1 MAFVNHIPD
10 PFTGR
15 QVDDTFFGELNHA
28 TNGVVEVFAIWN
40 LRQLCER
47 SCQHFINRL
56 ELAARELPLDDSFQ
70 LGLEFNRHIFNLR
83 ASRAWRKGIAICDA
97 VLIFV

>member
-1 MAFVNHIPD
+1 MAFVHQIFD
-10 PFTGR
+10 SLSAR
-15 QVDDTFFGELNHA
+15 QLDESLFGELNHA